1 MMALIA
7 AKSDY
12 IMKAD
17 MVYRN
22 LEEAEKDLY
31 EESVVIDRFKCMLA
45 RREEIENFC
54 TEGICVSVFES
65 ADGYELC
72 YGDRRIALTVYE
84 ERIVDFTVYRD

>member
-1 MMALIA
+1 MMTLIA

-31 EESVVIDRFKCMLA
+31 EESLVLDHFKCMLA
-45 RREEIENFC
+45 RREEIEDYC
-54 TEGICVSVFES
+54 VDGICVSVFES
-65 ADGYELC
+65 SDGYELY
-72 YGDRRIALTVYE
+72 YGDRRIALTAYE
-84 ERIVDFTVYRD
+84 ERIIDFTVYRD